1 MTNQK
6 RNKKKKRKRKMMI
19 KKKKKKKKKIC
30 GTNGNPP
37 ARGKSSADVP
47 AKCGPAGVP
56 RGRPTPPSTHTKKK
70 NNQKKRKE
78 NAWNDRY
85 RVGDRFAPVIDD
97 RRPFFSILF
106 FIFYFLFFGVFFW
119 GLFLS
124 FLRFVLVFGCRTPGR
139 RMKFKK
145 KKEMKIRKKKKLG
158 TPPTTE

>member
-19 KKKKKKKKKIC
+19 KKKKKKKKIC

-70 NNQKKRKE
+70 
-78 NAWNDRY
+78 
-85 RVGDRFAPVIDD
+85 I
-97 RRPFFSILF
+97 I
-106 FIFYFLFFGVFFW
+106 
-119 GLFLS
+119 
-124 FLRFVLVFGCRTPGR
+124 
-139 RMKFKK
+139 K
-145 KKEMKIRKKKKLG
+145 KKEKKTRG
-158 TPPTTE
+158 TTGIGSVIGSHL

>member
-1 MTNQK
+1 METP
-6 RNKKKKRKRKMMI
+6 RPVE
-19 KKKKKKKKKIC
+19 
-30 GTNGNPP
+30 NP
-37 ARGKSSADVP
+37 RQTFQQSAAPQVFHVEDP
-47 AKCGPAGVP
+47 LLHPH
-56 RGRPTPPSTHTKKK
+56 TPKKK

>member
-1 MTNQK
+1 
-6 RNKKKKRKRKMMI
+6 MMI

-106 FIFYFLFFGVFFW
+106 FIFYFLFFGVFFF
-119 GLFLS
+119 GSFS
-124 FLRFVLVFGCRTPGR
+124 FLFAFCFGFRLQDARP
-139 RMKFKK
+139 KVEIKK
-145 KKEMKIRKKKKLG
+145 KR
-158 TPPTTE
+158 